1 MKIELIDENRIKVI
15 LSCYDILELN
25 FDISSM
31 SVDTNEARLLFKD
44 VLKEAEEKFGFTA
57 NVDRIMVE
65 TVPTP
70 KEGYIIYITKLNNNL
85 SIIKNGIEK
94 EDISVVFC
102 FFDFFTLKSAVKSVE
117 NMFYG
122 SSDLFSLDNKYYLV
136 LDSVLEENF
145 KKTEVMLTD
154 FGDKIGNSSL
164 FESVLNEY
172 GKMLYKKNAIN
183 MIKNKK
189 N

>member
-94 EDISVVFC
+94 
-102 FFDFFTLKSAVKSVE
+102 
-117 NMFYG
+117 
-122 SSDLFSLDNKYYLV
+122 
-136 LDSVLEENF
+136 
-145 KKTEVMLTD
+145 
-154 FGDKIGNSSL
+154 
-164 FESVLNEY
+164 
-172 GKMLYKKNAIN
+172 
-183 MIKNKK
+183 
-189 N
+189 